1 VQDKRNKKNKPKMKY
16 AEFNI
21 DSNKIE
27 FLNSVFGIESVL
39 LNGKRI
45 SKKFSFSGITHEI
58 KLHARDLILES
69 KYKQFDKKEIK
80 LELKENGV
88 LLKEQFVKIDKK
100 QRIFWML
107 IGIATG
113 IALYKLLNL
122 LLGYLHQ

>member
-1 VQDKRNKKNKPKMKY
+1 MKY
-16 AEFNI
+16 GEFNI

-27 FLNSVFGIESVL
+27 FLNSIFGIESVL

-45 SKKFSFSGITHEI
+45 SKKFSFSGINHEI
-58 KLHARDLILES
+58 KLQGKDLILES

-88 LLKEQFVKIDKK
+88 LLKEQFVQIDKK
-100 QRIFWML
+100 QRVLWAL
-107 IGIATG
+107 IGVATG

-122 LLGYLHQ
+122 LLEYLH

>member
-1 VQDKRNKKNKPKMKY
+1 VELPFFIRIFVQPKILVLVSRKQLQARERYKKTKTKMKY

-27 FLNSVFGIESVL
+27 FWNSFFGIESVL

-69 KYKQFDKKEIK
+69 KYKQFDKKETP
-80 LELKENGV
+80 L
-88 LLKEQFVKIDKK
+88 
-100 QRIFWML
+100 
-107 IGIATG
+107 
-113 IALYKLLNL
+113 ALVCNEC
-122 LLGYLHQ
+122 HF

>member
-1 VQDKRNKKNKPKMKY
+1 MKY

-27 FLNSVFGIESVL
+27 FLNSTFGIESVL

-45 SKKFSFSGITHEI
+45 SKKFSFSGIIHEI
-58 KLHARDLILES
+58 NLNARNLILES

-80 LELKENGV
+80 LELKENGE

-107 IGIATG
+107 IGVAAG
-113 IALYKLLNL
+113 IALYKFLNL
-122 LLGYLHQ
+122 LLEYLHQ

>member
-1 VQDKRNKKNKPKMKY
+1 MKY

-27 FLNSVFGIESVL
+27 FLNSIFGIESVL

-45 SKKFSFSGITHEI
+45 SKKFSFFGITHEI

-80 LELKENGV
+80 LELKENGI

-100 QRIFWML
+100 QRFFMFL
-107 IGIATG
+107 IGIGLG
-113 IALYKLLNL
+113 ITIYKLLNL
-122 LLGYLHQ
+122 LLEYLYQ

>member
-1 VQDKRNKKNKPKMKY
+1 MKY

-27 FLNSVFGIESVL
+27 FWNSIFGIESVL

-58 KLHARDLILES
+58 KLHTRDLILES

-88 LLKEQFVKIDKK
+88 LLKEQLVKIDKK
-100 QRIFWML
+100 QRYFSFL
-107 IGIATG
+107 VGIVLG
-113 IALYKLLNL
+113 ITLYKLTNL
-122 LLGYLHQ
+122 LLEYLYQ

>member
-1 VQDKRNKKNKPKMKY
+1 MKY

-27 FLNSVFGIESVL
+27 FWNSIFGIESVL

-80 LELKENGV
+80 LELKENGI

-100 QRIFWML
+100 QRFFMFV
-107 IGIATG
+107 IGIGLG
-113 IALYKLLNL
+113 ITIYKLLNL
-122 LLGYLHQ
+122 LLEYLYQ

>member
-1 VQDKRNKKNKPKMKY
+1 MKY

-27 FLNSVFGIESVL
+27 FLNSIFGIESVL

-58 KLHARDLILES
+58 KLQARDLILES

-100 QRIFWML
+100 QTFFWML
-107 IGIATG
+107 IGVTIG
-113 IALYKLLNL
+113 IAFYKLLNL
-122 LLGYLHQ
+122 LYEYLNV

>member
-1 VQDKRNKKNKPKMKY
+1 MKY

-27 FLNSVFGIESVL
+27 FLNSIFGIESVL

-45 SKKFSFSGITHEI
+45 SKKFSFSGIKHEI

-88 LLKEQFVKIDKK
+88 LLKEQFVRTDKK
-100 QRIFWML
+100 QRYFWML
-107 IGIATG
+107 IGVSLG
-113 IALYKLLNL
+113 IALYKLTNL
-122 LLGYLHQ
+122 LLEYLHQ

>member
-1 VQDKRNKKNKPKMKY
+1 MKY

-45 SKKFSFSGITHEI
+45 SKKFSFSGITHDI

-80 LELKENGV
+80 LELKENGE
-88 LLKEQFVKIDKK
+88 LLKEQVVKIHKK
-100 QRIFWML
+100 QRYFSFL
-107 IGIATG
+107 VGIVLG
-113 IALYKLLNL
+113 IALYKLTNL
-122 LLGYLHQ
+122 LLEYMYQ

>member
-1 VQDKRNKKNKPKMKY
+1 MKY
-16 AEFNI
+16 TEFNI

-27 FLNSVFGIESVL
+27 FLNSIFGIESVL

-45 SKKFSFSGITHEI
+45 SKKFSFSGITDEI
-58 KLHARDLILES
+58 KLHARDMILES

-100 QRIFWML
+100 QRFFWFL
-107 IGIATG
+107 IAIGLGIT
-113 IALYKLLNL
+113 LSKLTNL

>member
-1 VQDKRNKKNKPKMKY
+1 MKY
-16 AEFNI
+16 AEYNI

-27 FLNSVFGIESVL
+27 FLNSTFGIESVL
-39 LNGKRI
+39 LNGKRV

-88 LLKEQFVKIDKK
+88 LLQEQFVKIDKK

>member
-1 VQDKRNKKNKPKMKY
+1 MKY

-21 DSNKIE
+21 DSNEIE
-27 FLNSVFGIESVL
+27 FLNSIFGIESVL

-88 LLKEQFVKIDKK
+88 VLKEQFVKIDKK

-107 IGIATG
+107 IGVTIG
-113 IALYKLLNL
+113 IALYKLVNLLYEYLNL
-122 LLGYLHQ
+122 